1 MTVYK
6 AFLEQDLL
14 DLQNK
19 NEQLEKQ
26 LTEAKEII
34 RELLEWEDRS
44 DYGEHLYQSD
54 PELLSKAEAF
64 INKE

>member
-1 MTVYK
+1 MTKDEHIV
-6 AFLEQDLL
+6 E
-14 DLQNK
+14 LQEENK
-19 NEQLEKQ
+19 VLRNK

-64 INKE
+64 VKEQTNE